1 MNALIDAAIGR
12 TRMVLVTLVMVLIAG
27 TYAYITVPKESDPD
41 IRIPVMYVNLSH
53 EGISPEDA
61 ERLLVRPIE
70 KELRNIEGV
79 KEMRSTA
86 HIGGANV
93 VLEFIAGFDGDKAL
107 ADVREKVDLAKPE
120 LPDDADEPT
129 VHEINLSLFPV
140 LVVALSGDV
149 PERTLL
155 RLARRLR
162 DEIEGLTSVL
172 KAQITGNRDE
182 LVEVL
187 VDPMVIE
194 SYGLDAGAIIDA
206 VSRSNRVVAAGA
218 MDTGRGRFAIKLP
231 GLFETVDDILN
242 MPVKANGDAVVRLGD
257 IAVLRPT
264 FRDPESFARING
276 QPAIAL
282 EVSKRTGENII
293 ETIAR
298 VREVVEAE
306 RENWP
311 SEVVVT
317 YNQDRSSDIRT
328 MLGDL
333 QNNVMSAILLVM
345 VVVVAAL
352 GVRSAGLVGVA
363 IPASFLAGILVLAT
377 LGFTINIV
385 VLFSLILAVGMLVD
399 GAIVVTEYADR
410 KMIEGEPRK
419 VAYAL
424 AAKRMAWPIT
434 ASTATTLA
442 AFLPLMFWPGVV
454 GEFMKFLPITLIA
467 TLCASL
473 ITALI
478 FVPTLGTVFG
488 KPGGAVDASTMRAVA
503 AGDDGHL
510 GDLKG
515 ATGIYLRVLR
525 FALRRPGKVVLLA
538 FVTLIAAQVAYGTF
552 GRGVEFFPDVE
563 PENVALQVHARG
575 NLSIYERDDLLRQVE
590 NRILEMQQETG
601 EFHSI
606 YSFSVSESGVQQE
619 EPEDLIGTIQ
629 VEFTD
634 WFLRRPADQVLAEV
648 RERVAPL
655 AGVFVE
661 PRKQEAGPPVGKPVQ
676 VQISSADPALI
687 EPAAAR
693 IAAGLQEIGGFVD
706 IEEGNSPP
714 GIEWELRV
722 DRAQAAKFGAD
733 VTLIGSYVRML
744 TNGMTLGDYRPD
756 HSDEEVDIVVR
767 LPGSY
772 RNIEQLDHIRVQ
784 TEAGLVPI
792 SNFVTR
798 TARPRTGLLHRVGGH
813 RVMTVKADVAPGVLV
828 NDKVSEIRAWLA
840 NAKLDPR
847 LRIEFKGEDE
857 EQNAAQAFLMKA
869 FGVAIFL
876 MAIILVTQFNSF
888 YSAFLILSAVIMSTV
903 GVMLGLLVTNQPFGI
918 VMSGIGVIALA
929 GIVVNNNIVLID
941 TYDRLK
947 RTAPTPLEAIL
958 RTGAQRLRPVLL
970 TTITTILGLMP
981 MVLGM
986 NIDFV
991 AREVLIG
998 APSTQW
1004 WRQLS
1009 TAIVFGLTFATVLTL
1024 IVTPSALMLQ
1034 ANVRAWRAK
1043 RRSRKDGAP
1052 GPHEIGAAEMP
1063 RAAE

>member
-1 MNALIDAAIGR
+1 VSAFIDAALGR
-12 TRMVLVTLVMVLIAG
+12 IRMVLTTLVMVLIAG
-27 TYAYITVPKESDPD
+27 TYAYVTIPKESDPD
-41 IRIPVMYVNLSH
+41 IRIPVMYVNVMH

-79 KEMRSTA
+79 KEMRSIA
-86 HIGGANV
+86 HLGGANV
-93 VLEFIAGFDGDKAL
+93 VLEFIAGFNGDKAL

-120 LPDDADEPT
+120 LPDGADEPT

-172 KAQITGNRDE
+172 KAQISGNRDE
-182 LVEVL
+182 LVEIL
-187 VDPMVIE
+187 IDPMVLE
-194 SYGLDAGAIIDA
+194 SYGLDAAAIIDA
-206 VSRSNRVVAAGA
+206 VSRSNRVVTAGA

-231 GLFETVDDILN
+231 GLFESAEDILD
-242 MPVKANGDAVVRLGD
+242 MPIKVSGDAVVRVRD

-293 ETIAR
+293 ETIAK
-298 VREVVEAE
+298 VRAVVESE

-311 SEVVVT
+311 AEVVVT

-345 VVVVAAL
+345 VVIVAAL
-352 GVRSAGLVGVA
+352 GVRSAGLVGMA
-363 IPASFLAGILVLAT
+363 IPASFLAGILVLGV

-410 KMIEGEPRK
+410 KMIEGEPRQ

-467 TLCASL
+467 TLSASL

-478 FVPTLGTVFG
+478 FVPALGTVFG
-488 KPGGAVDASTMRAVA
+488 KSGGAVDAATMRAVA
-503 AGDDGHL
+503 AGEG
-510 GDLKG
+510 GDMSEVKG

-525 FALRRPGKVVLLA
+525 FALRRPGKVMILA
-538 FVTLIAAQVAYGTF
+538 FATLIGAQIAYGMF

-563 PENVALQVHARG
+563 PENAALQVHARG

-590 NRILEMQQETG
+590 DRILEMQRETG
-601 EFHSI
+601 ELHSI
-606 YSFSVSESGVQQE
+606 YSFSVIESGVQQE

-629 VEFTD
+629 IEFTD
-634 WFLRRPADQVLAEV
+634 WSLRRPAEQILTDI

-655 AGVFVE
+655 AGVFIE
-661 PRKQEAGPPVGKPVQ
+661 PRKAEAGPPVGKPVQ
-676 VQISSADPALI
+676 VQVSATDQAII
-687 EPAAAR
+687 EKTATR
-693 IAAGLQEIGGFVD
+693 IASGLQELGGFVD
-706 IEEGNSPP
+706 IEDGRSPS

-744 TNGMTLGDYRPD
+744 TNGMELGDYRPD
-756 HSDEEVDIVVR
+756 YSDEEVDIVAR
-767 LPGSY
+767 LPGVF

-784 TEAGLVPI
+784 TDSGLVPI
-792 SNFVTR
+792 SNFVTK
-798 TARPRTGLLHRVGGH
+798 TARPKTGLLHRVGGH
-813 RVMTVKADVAPGVLV
+813 RVMTVKADVAPGLLV
-828 NDKVSEIRAWLA
+828 DDKVRELREWLA
-840 NAKLDPR
+840 SANLDSSVR
-847 LRIEFKGEDE
+847 LEFKGEDE
-857 EQNAAQAFLMKA
+857 EQSAAQAFLLKA

-918 VMSGIGVIALA
+918 IMSGIGVIALA

-947 RTAPTPLEAIL
+947 RTSSTPLEAIL
-958 RTGAQRLRPVLL
+958 RTGAQRLRPVML
-970 TTITTILGLMP
+970 TTVTTILGLMP

-986 NIDFV
+986 NIDLV
-991 AREVLIG
+991 SREVLIG

-1009 TAIVFGLTFATVLTL
+1009 TAIVFGLSFATVLTL
-1024 IVTPSALMLQ
+1024 VVTPSALMLQ
-1034 ANVRAWRAK
+1034 ANFRAWRAK
-1043 RRSRKDGAP
+1043 RKSRTGGESAP
-1052 GPHEIGAAEMP
+1052 QQIGAAEIP